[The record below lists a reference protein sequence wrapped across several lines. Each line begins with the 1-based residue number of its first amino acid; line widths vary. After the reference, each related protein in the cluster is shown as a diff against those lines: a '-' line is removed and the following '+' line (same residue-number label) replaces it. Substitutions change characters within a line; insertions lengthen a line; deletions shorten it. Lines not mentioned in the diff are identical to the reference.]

1 MKRSFPM
8 STLWLAFLAVL
19 ASLFV
24 SWSTNRVQVARVA
37 TMDDVRTEAEKGGYR
52 LIDLQEL
59 VTLYESRRDQVLLID
74 TRQEWE
80 YRSGH
85 IAGAVVF
92 PMEPTWRARWLKRT
106 ELKDLLGQDKDKTI
120 VFY

>member
-1 MKRSFPM
+1 MFS
-8 STLWLAFLAVL
+8 LWLAFLAVL
-19 ASLFV
+19 ASLIV
-24 SWSTNRVQVARVA
+24 SWSTNRTQVVRVA
-37 TMDDVRTEAEKGGYR
+37 TMGDVRMEAEKGGYR
-52 LIDLQEL
+52 LIDLQDL

-92 PMEPTWRARWLKRT
+92 PMEPTWRARWLKRS